1 MIALLPQTEQRHR
14 NANAEAGATQSQR
27 ASGCF
32 IGGTPLVAQMWLEHL
47 DRSRGTFDIPHCRV
61 SIPKFAHHPASL
73 NVEEILPD
81 GVLFSQHWEDLTWAL
96 SKPAW
101 GDSGDL
107 VWQRREKPAAR
118 S

>member
-1 MIALLPQTEQRHR
+1 VHRDASLVALL
-14 NANAEAGATQSQR
+14 
-27 ASGCF
+27 
-32 IGGTPLVAQMWLEHL
+32 LWLKCGWNTWIAVEEL
-47 DRSRGTFDIPHCRV
+47 DIPHCRV